1 VNIDL
6 SNPKIN
12 AKKWWSISKN
22 LCAKKNNP
30 RIPTIVENG
39 LSINNPK
46 EKACIFNSYFV
57 AQTQL
62 LVVNVDASFE
72 LPVFQSAEFLAN
84 IYVDEN
90 EVLTLMRNVDISK
103 ACGFDGIG
111 NRIIKLCSE
120 GIH

>member
-1 VNIDL
+1 MNGEVRRAIHKRNRLLRFHNNRPNELSWENYRRQRNLTTQLIRYSKQKYYDKVNIDL
-6 SNPKIN
+6 GNPKIN

-22 LCAKKNNP
+22 LCGKKNNP

-62 LVVNVDASFE
+62 PVVNVDA
-72 LPVFQSAEFLAN
+72 
-84 IYVDEN
+84 
-90 EVLTLMRNVDISK
+90 
-103 ACGFDGIG
+103 
-111 NRIIKLCSE
+111 
-120 GIH
+120 